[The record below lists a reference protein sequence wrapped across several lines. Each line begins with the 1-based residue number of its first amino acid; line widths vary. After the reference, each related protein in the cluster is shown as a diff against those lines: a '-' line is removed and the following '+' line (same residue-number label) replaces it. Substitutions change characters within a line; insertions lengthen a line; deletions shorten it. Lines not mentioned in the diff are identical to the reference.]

1 MALRP
6 ILGLAVALAAPASA
20 TAQTG
25 AVARAPYVDAL
36 IRYGPGSER
45 EAIDALNALNLRS
58 PDRVL
63 EALDRACAER
73 GAKSCLPADLE
84 RAAPDARPRVAG
96 VWRQLYPRAMALHA
110 EALVAAG
117 SMRDEAGVA
126 LHVTLLLRLASR
138 CEDVARLPDAPP
150 PVARLAATG
159 PRLVLWALQYLRD
172 EATLERVLGLLDK
185 ARSDDSETW
194 LARGALA
201 ELRVRPEAI
210 AAAERKAV
218 AALQRKG
225 GTPEGMT
232 GERQQTDARALRDV
246 ERPDS
251 EIERRLD
258 AAVRVYRQAVAAH
271 PDLPEL
277 RLRLGR
283 VLALLD
289 RLDDAERQLGLAMAL
304 QPDGRQAYL
313 AALFVADL
321 RERQERPEEALAA
334 YAAAGQAWPGA
345 QAPVVALARLRVLN
359 GEADAARALLAAV
372 HVERDMRERSDP
384 WLGYVGGQGWRL
396 AGALAEL
403 QRGFEAAP

>member
-1 MALRP
+1 MPLMP
-6 ILGLAVALAAPASA
+6 MLGLAIALAEPASA
-20 TAQTG
+20 AAQAG
-25 AVARAPYVDAL
+25 AVARTPYVDAL
-36 IRYGPGSER
+36 MRYGPGTDR
-45 EAIDALNALNLRS
+45 EAVDALNALKLRS
-58 PDRVL
+58 ADRLL
-63 EALDRACAER
+63 EALDRACVEL

-84 RAAPDARPRVAG
+84 RAAPDVRPRVAA

-117 SMRDEAGVA
+117 ATRDEAGVA
-126 LHVTLLLRLASR
+126 LHITLLLRLASR
-138 CEDVARLPDAPP
+138 CEDIARRPDAPP
-150 PVARLAATG
+150 AVARLAATG

-172 EATLERVLGLLDK
+172 ETALERVLGLL
-185 ARSDDSETW
+185 AGAQSGDSETW
-194 LARGALA
+194 LARGTLA

-225 GTPEGMT
+225 TTPEGMT
-232 GERQQTDARALRDV
+232 GERQLTDARDVRDV
-246 ERPDS
+246 ERPDT
-251 EIERRLD
+251 ETERRLD

-271 PDLPEL
+271 PEL
-277 RLRLGR
+277 AEPRLRLGR
-283 VLALLD
+283 MLALLD
-289 RLDDAERQLGLAMAL
+289 RLDEAERQLGLAMAL
-304 QPDGRQAYL
+304 QPDARQAYL

-334 YAAAGQAWPGA
+334 YAAARRAWPGA
-345 QAPVVALARLRVLN
+345 QAPVVALARLRVL
-359 GEADAARALLAAV
+359 GGAAEAARALLADV